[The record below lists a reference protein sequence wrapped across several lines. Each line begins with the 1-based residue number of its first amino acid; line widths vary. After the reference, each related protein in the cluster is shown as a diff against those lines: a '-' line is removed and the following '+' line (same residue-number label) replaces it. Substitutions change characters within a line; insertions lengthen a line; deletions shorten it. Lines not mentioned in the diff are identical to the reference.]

1 MLPTGTL
8 VWAKQKGRTPWPA
21 MVSPNTSG
29 ETQKMMK
36 KTPWHHVIFLEFHN
50 QHAWISHKGIT
61 LFTGP
66 TDYKTAGRAIKAAET
81 ASRLQSIPIEDRSHA
96 LPRQVEEQSSDNNHN
111 MKLKRARVNDTWI
124 TATQHNTKKK
134 RSNDGG
140 GSTQQ
145 ETRKKRNNDNED
157 DRTYQERRK
166 KINNDSAQK
175 NRKEKRNNDSTQQNR
190 REKKKNDSA
199 QQNRRE
205 KKNNDSAQQNRR
217 EKKNNDRAQQ
227 DRTEKRSNDRA
238 QQQQERREKRN
249 DDSRDNSDT
258 VVMAAG
264 EQYPRKEPIK
274 MTFTIEIPPE
284 SANQMMES
292 GAKLL
297 ENATKLVGA
306 MR

>member
-1 MLPTGTL
+1 
-8 VWAKQKGRTPWPA
+8 

-29 ETQKMMK
+29 KTQKMMK

-50 QHAWISHKGIT
+50 QHAWISRKGIT

-66 TDYKTAGRAIKAAET
+66 TDYKTAGRAVKAAET
-81 ASRLQSIPIEDRSHA
+81 ASRLQSILIEDRSHA
-96 LPRQVEEQSSDNNHN
+96 LPRQVEEQSSDN
-111 MKLKRARVNDTWI
+111 MKLKRARANDTWI
-124 TATQHNTKKK
+124 TATQHNAKKK

-145 ETRKKRNNDNED
+145 ETRKKRNNNNED
-157 DRTYQERRK
+157 DSTYQRSK

-175 NRKEKRNNDSTQQNR
+175 NRKEKS
-190 REKKKNDSA
+190 
-199 QQNRRE
+199 
-205 KKNNDSAQQNRR
+205 NNDSAQQNRR
-217 EKKNNDRAQQ
+217 EKRNNDSAQQDSREKRNDDRAQQ
-227 DRTEKRSNDRA
+227 DRTEKRSNDSA

-297 ENATKLVGA
+297 ENAAKLVGA
-306 MR
+306 MRQVDQ

>member
-1 MLPTGTL
+1 
-8 VWAKQKGRTPWPA
+8 

-81 ASRLQSIPIEDRSHA
+81 ASRLLSIPIEDRSHA

-111 MKLKRARVNDTWI
+111 MKLKLARVNDTWI

-145 ETRKKRNNDNED
+145 ETKKKRNNDGGGS
-157 DRTYQERRK
+157 TQQETK
-166 KINNDSAQK
+166 K
-175 NRKEKRNNDSTQQNR
+175 KRNNDGGGSTQQ
-190 REKKKNDSA
+190 ETKKK
-199 QQNRRE
+199 
-205 KKNNDSAQQNRR
+205 
-217 EKKNNDRAQQ
+217 
-227 DRTEKRSNDRA
+227 
-238 QQQQERREKRN
+238 
-249 DDSRDNSDT
+249 
-258 VVMAAG
+258 
-264 EQYPRKEPIK
+264 
-274 MTFTIEIPPE
+274 
-284 SANQMMES
+284 
-292 GAKLL
+292 
-297 ENATKLVGA
+297 
-306 MR
+306 

>member
-1 MLPTGTL
+1 
-8 VWAKQKGRTPWPA
+8 

-29 ETQKMMK
+29 KTQKMIK

-66 TDYKTAGRAIKAAET
+66 TDYKTAGRAVKAAET
-81 ASRLQSIPIEDRSHA
+81 ASRLQSIPIEDRSRAH
-96 LPRQVEEQSSDNNHN
+96 PHQVEEQSSDN
-111 MKLKRARVNDTWI
+111 MKLKRARANDTWI

-145 ETRKKRNNDNED
+145 ETRKKRNNNNED
-157 DRTYQERRK
+157 DITYQERSK
-166 KINNDSAQK
+166 NINNDSAQK
-175 NRKEKRNNDSTQQNR
+175 NRKEKS
-190 REKKKNDSA
+190 
-199 QQNRRE
+199 
-205 KKNNDSAQQNRR
+205 NNDSAQQNRR
-217 EKKNNDRAQQ
+217 EKRNNDSAQQDSREKRNDDRAQQ
-227 DRTEKRSNDRA
+227 DRTE
-238 QQQQERREKRN
+238 RREKRN
-249 DDSRDNSDT
+249 DNSRDNSDT

-284 SANQMMES
+284 RANQMMES

-297 ENATKLVGA
+297 ENAAKLVGA
-306 MR
+306 MRQVDQ